1 MRLFALSAGMLGGLV
16 LARFIGLPMALML
29 GLTPIVIAAALIA
42 QKRGVLIASLLV
54 LGLLVGAAR
63 GDLASGDQTSRQ
75 TAGAYVG
82 TESTLTGV
90 VEDTPSRRGGLIRL
104 RVRLETA
111 RRSTEA
117 VGSEAAVVG
126 DAMAWLSPLSYDLN
140 GGDRIALTGVPEY
153 PIREEDE
160 SLNAQPT
167 GNVLAAPPPSDF
179 VILTRPSIA
188 VLERATGPRAWL
200 NAMRA
205 SLGASLDKSLP
216 SPQAE
221 LARAL
226 LLGQRDDLPAELT
239 ENWRRAGT
247 AHLLAISGLHVS
259 VVLGVALVAGASL
272 FGRRRY
278 AHVLIP
284 LAFVWFY
291 AAMSGMNP
299 PVMRAAIMGSV
310 YLFAIA
316 AGRQPSGGLALILAA
331 TALAMWEP
339 SVIATVSFQLTVAAM
354 AGIIFLTQPLEMWI
368 KTLFAG
374 RAASARLADDAPIA
388 GWRRVMTT
396 GIAASLGAVIGIK
409 PLLLHYFG
417 ATALFT
423 VPASALGTLALPP
436 LLLTS
441 AIVSI
446 VGLTADGV
454 ISSLAG
460 WLAWPWLT
468 YLIGLSAAFAAS
480 PFSSVTIAPLSV
492 GAVLL
497 IYGAIIAIFWMSVFG
512 RPSGL
517 LGPMI
522 SLPSISAGHRRT
534 MFTSWPVLGGL
545 AFVAAV
551 ASLGAAAPLISGS
564 LISEDQEL
572 SVHVLD
578 IGQGDAILVESPV
591 GRRVLIDGGP
601 NGALLRARLSE
612 RLPWWS
618 RRIDAVILTH
628 PSADHI
634 SGLTEVVERFQVGL
648 IIDPQLETDTIYGRQ
663 WQEALDDNPNMP
675 VIRAERGILLDL
687 GGGAILEFLHPPA
700 VRPFDVAGEHDDNS
714 VVIRVTYGEVSF
726 LLSADI
732 YAPAEKY
739 LIESGIPLRA
749 AVLKVPHQGSRYAS
763 TNAFLEAVSPRVAV
777 ISAGEGN
784 RFGHPHPE
792 TLSRL
797 ENSPASPHILRT
809 DQHGTITLTTD
820 GDTLK
825 WRSE

>member
-16 LARFIGLPMALML
+16 LARFIGMPIALMFSL
-29 GLTPIVIAAALIA
+29 APLVIAAALVA
-42 QKRGVLIASLLV
+42 QKRGILLASLLI
-54 LGLLVGAAR
+54 LGLLLGVAR
-63 GDLASGDQTSRQ
+63 GGLDSGDQTSRRM
-75 TAGAYVG
+75 AGSYVG
-82 TESTLTGV
+82 TESTLIGM
-90 VEDTPSRRGGLIRL
+90 VEDTPSRRGALIRL

-111 RRSTEA
+111 RRFTEA
-117 VGSEAAVVG
+117 VGSEAPVVG
-126 DAMAWLSPLSYDLN
+126 DAMAWLQPLSYDLN

-160 SLNAQPT
+160 LLNAQPT
-167 GNVLAAPPPSDF
+167 GSVESAPPSDF
-179 VILTRPSIA
+179 VILTRPSIV

-200 NAMRA
+200 NTMRA
-205 SLGASLDKSLP
+205 GLGASLERSLP

-226 LLGQRDDLPAELT
+226 LLGQRDDLPPELT

-339 SVIATVSFQLTVAAM
+339 AVIATVSFQLTVAAM
-354 AGIIFLTQPLEMWI
+354 AGIIFLTQPLELWI
-368 KTLFAG
+368 KTLFSG
-374 RAASARLADDAPIA
+374 RAWSVRSADDAPVA
-388 GWRRVMTT
+388 GWRRFMTT

-446 VGLTADGV
+446 VGLAADGV

-468 YLIGLSAAFAAS
+468 YLVGLSAVFAAS
-480 PFSSVTIAPLSV
+480 PLSSVTIPPLSV

-497 IYGAIIAIFWMSVFG
+497 IYGALIAIFWMPVFG

-522 SLPSISAGHRRT
+522 SLPSISGGRRSV
-534 MFTSWPVLGGL
+534 FTSWPVLGSL
-545 AFVAAV
+545 AAMAAV

-564 LISEDQEL
+564 LMSDKQEL

-578 IGQGDAILVESPV
+578 VGQGDAILVESPV

-634 SGLTEVVERFQVGL
+634 TGLTEVLERFHVGL

-663 WQEALDDNPNMP
+663 WQAVLDDNPDVS

-687 GGGAILEFLHPPA
+687 GDGAILEFLHPPA
-700 VRPFDVAGEHDDNS
+700 ERPFDVADEHDDNS
-714 VVIRVTYGEVSF
+714 VVIRIAYGEVSF

-749 AVLKVPHQGSRYAS
+749 TVLKVPHQGSRYSS
-763 TNAFLEAVSPRVAV
+763 TDAFLEAVSPRVAV

-784 RFGHPHPE
+784 NFGHPHPE
-792 TLSRL
+792 TLGRL
-797 ENSPASPHILRT
+797 ESSPSSPHILRT
-809 DQHGTITLTTD
+809 DQHGTVTLTTD
-820 GDTLK
+820 GKTLK
-825 WRSE
+825 WRAE